1 MAATYEAQAKDPR
14 LTYAERRG
22 RRRRR
27 PSFSAFVGVTPGASE
42 PMRTFPRSIRLAS
55 AFAVLALGA
64 STSATFSTGCSSADE
79 EASAS
84 SETGAGGRGTGG
96 DTASGGGGSGGSA
109 WEAGG
114 TSGTGGVENPGEEPG
129 AGDEEDPDAEA
140 GAGGAADPGEEA
152 GAGGAVD
159 PGGEAGAAGA
169 ADPGEEAGAGGQAG
183 AAGQAT
189 GGAGAAGMPSGG
201 AGAAGAAV
209 TLPSSKY
216 FDLDT
221 PSTRLFW
228 KKPLQDPHHIMQSFA
243 FDQANGRMYFA
254 QLKDGG
260 SGDDLCITQT
270 DLTGKVTGHMYHNNA
285 GHGVSIGVESVGK
298 DSYLWVE
305 TDSSK
310 NDDSGR
316 GTALLRFKFVNGKTP
331 SGKKYFAGSST
342 ITAATDPLNDRIVIR
357 RSESGKMTYRLYSLA
372 AAAKG
377 DFSKTLA
384 KFTQPSLSSKSVTF
398 QGYTIFGQYLY
409 TMDGTGHDNA
419 DDINS
424 YVTRIDMKTGKVDDR
439 ALTKA
444 GNSLIFREPEGLA
457 VYKSGSE
464 TRLCMGFGSHDKVG
478 GSNRLA
484 NVYFKNVLKP

>member
-1 MAATYEAQAKDPR
+1 
-14 LTYAERRG
+14 
-22 RRRRR
+22 
-27 PSFSAFVGVTPGASE
+27 
-42 PMRTFPRSIRLAS
+42 MRTFPRSIRLAS
-55 AFAVLALGA
+55 AFAVLALGV
-64 STSATFSTGCSSADE
+64 STSATFATGCSSADE
-79 EASAS
+79 DVSGGEDTGSA
-84 SETGAGGRGTGG
+84 GRGTGG
-96 DTASGGGGSGGSA
+96 VSGSGSGGGGGSA

-114 TSGTGGVENPGEEPG
+114 TSGAGGEADPGEDPG
-129 AGDEEDPDAEA
+129 AGDDEDPGDDPGATA
-140 GAGGAADPGEEA
+140 GAGGADDPGEEA
-152 GAGGAVD
+152 GAGGAD
-159 PGGEAGAAGA
+159 
-169 ADPGEEAGAGGQAG
+169 DPGEAAGAGGADDPGEAAGAGGSEAGG
-183 AAGQAT
+183 AAGQT
-189 GGAGAAGMPSGG
+189 SGG
-201 AGAAGAAV
+201 AGAAGAPSGAAGAAGATV
-209 TLPSSKY
+209 TLPTSKY

-331 SGKKYFAGSST
+331 SGKKYFTGSST

-377 DFSKTLA
+377 DFSKPLA

-409 TMDGTGHDNA
+409 TMDGTGHDDA